1 MSDFKRYFFG
11 SLLSEAPKPELPADG
26 ASSDADAFNA
36 ALEKGTPPDQ
46 FDTKPAEGGSADD
59 YVETAKHWIHKLQ
72 SFANEINGLDENSL
86 NKQVNELDREG
97 SPFMGIEKEL
107 SNDIVGVAETLAG
120 MAELIKG
127 HVIGVDKRRR
137 EQVQQTS
144 GAGRPSGS

>member
-1 MSDFKRYFFG
+1 MSDFKKYFFG
-11 SLLSEAPKPELPADG
+11 SLLSEAPKPQMPADG
-26 ASSDADAFNA
+26 TNDSAAFQA
-36 ALEKGTPPDQ
+36 ALEKDTPSDQ
-46 FDTKPAEGGSADD
+46 FDTQPLDGNSAGD

-86 NKQVNELDREG
+86 NKQINELDREG